1 MLRLPDLLRAFQS
14 RNYRLYFMGQGI
26 SFLGTMMQS
35 AAQGWLVYRL
45 TDSAFWLGF
54 VAFAGQLPAFFM
66 APIAGLLCDRLE
78 KRRLLIAADAL
89 QMLQATL
96 LAVLVLTGVV
106 RPWHIL
112 ALASVLGVASGFE
125 MTTRHAMVPEIVEDP
140 AHLGNA
146 IALNSGMFN
155 LGRIAGPSIAGF
167 VVAWHGEGVCFALN
181 AASYVAILYALVA
194 MRLPR
199 RPGPAGRSAP
209 LRELGEGFRYATAFT
224 PLRDIILLM
233 AWVSLAGASAMVLMP
248 VYARD
253 ILHGDARTLG
263 FLMAAVGFGSILGA
277 VYLASRRRVPGLG
290 IVIALAL
297 AAMGLSLAGLAF
309 VRSTPLALAL
319 LVVTGA
325 GMMLHMSSSNTILQ
339 SVAEDHLRG
348 RVMSFYIM
356 AFAGFGPLGALLA
369 GTAARHFGAPVVLVT
384 AGVCTVAGAV
394 VFACNLPAM
403 GRRLAPVYVRKGLLP
418 AGIPAVDTGLE

>member
-1 MLRLPDLLRAFQS
+1 MLRLPGPLRAFQS

-45 TDSAFWLGF
+45 TDSAFWLGI

-96 LAVLVLTGVV
+96 LAVLVITGVV

-155 LGRIAGPSIAGF
+155 LGRIAGPSVAGF

-181 AASYVAILYALVA
+181 AASYLAILYALGA
-194 MRLPR
+194 MRLPP
-199 RPGPAGRSAP
+199 RPAPAGRSAP
-209 LRELGEGFRYATAFT
+209 LRELAEGYRYATAFT

-253 ILHGDARTLG
+253 I
-263 FLMAAVGFGSILGA
+263 
-277 VYLASRRRVPGLG
+277 
-290 IVIALAL
+290 
-297 AAMGLSLAGLAF
+297 
-309 VRSTPLALAL
+309 
-319 LVVTGA
+319 
-325 GMMLHMSSSNTILQ
+325 
-339 SVAEDHLRG
+339 
-348 RVMSFYIM
+348 M
-356 AFAGFGPLGALLA
+356 AFAGFGPLGALVA
-369 GTAARHFGAPVVLVT
+369 GTAARHLGARVVLVT

-418 AGIPAVDTGLE
+418 AVSPSVDTGLE